1 MIYIVRELM
10 PNSVVEI
17 RDQHNDSLGRWN
29 MISRLTSIATSILV
43 AVAILFAFGSA
54 NADEPTE
61 GFEATVIA
69 EYSSRV
75 PPLEKVRYVKV
86 VFQPGGK
93 MDNIEIVHEEYCR
106 LSQGQ
111 LTHINH
117 TNKITDVF
125 TVGALWSPPKG
136 DRHTVTN
143 TGDGVAI
150 MVIAHPGGA
159 TLA

>member
-1 MIYIVRELM
+1 MI
-10 PNSVVEI
+10 
-17 RDQHNDSLGRWN
+17 HWGRWN
-29 MISRLTSIATSILV
+29 MLSRLTSIATSVLV
-43 AVAILFAFGSA
+43 AVAILFAFSSA
-54 NADEPTE
+54 NADEHTE
-61 GFEATVIA
+61 GFKATVIA
-69 EYSSRV
+69 EYSSRL
-75 PPLEKVRYVKV
+75 PTLEMVRYVKV
-86 VFQPGGK
+86 VFEPGGK

-143 TGDGVAI
+143 TGDGIAI
-150 MVIAHPGGA
+150 MWVYQLIEKGSDKDKKM
-159 TLA
+159 